1 MLKRIITEKFAAK
14 SLIVLFSLTI
24 VFHVTVFVGVIPM
37 DLIWG
42 GRLQTKEDLYFFE
55 SVSLLLNGLM
65 LWVVTSRMN
74 YGKALANKKVIS
86 MMLWLMVILFSL
98 NTIGNLMAF
107 NRLEAYI
114 FTPITFLMAV
124 LSLRLCLKP

>member
-1 MLKRIITEKFAAK
+1 MLKRMITEKFAAK

-24 VFHVTVFVGVIPM
+24 VFHVTVFFGLIPM
-37 DLIWG
+37 DMIWG
-42 GRLQTKEDLYFFE
+42 GRLQTKEALYFFE
-55 SVSLLLNGLM
+55 SISLLLNGLM
-65 LWVVTSRMN
+65 LWVITSRMN
-74 YGKALANKKVIS
+74 YGKAIGSKKVIYV
-86 MMLWLMVILFSL
+86 MLWLMVILFSL